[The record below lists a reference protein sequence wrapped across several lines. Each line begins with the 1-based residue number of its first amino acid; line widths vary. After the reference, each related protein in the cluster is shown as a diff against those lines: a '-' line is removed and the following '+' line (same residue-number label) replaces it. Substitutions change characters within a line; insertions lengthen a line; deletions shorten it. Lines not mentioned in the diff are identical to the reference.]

1 MGSYAPLPRQHVRVR
16 TCSVGQMSRCGL
28 CAKEQTLPRR
38 IGINTDL
45 YRKALRNIQALID
58 SREPRRQ

>member
-1 MGSYAPLPRQHVRVR
+1 M
-16 TCSVGQMSRCGL
+16 GQMSRCGL